1 MWGSVLCAV
10 LKLALRLE
18 LGAEYDSNSTRAE
31 VVAGAQTQ
39 DPVVG
44 AAVLRSTARLQL
56 GWRRGI
62 NQLRASGLVGG
73 KVFLDG
79 SVQDQNTF
87 VGQLA
92 VDDQLRVHQRLS
104 LGVSGDYYDVSQQTV
119 VSNCSVRSCDRH
131 RDFRSG
137 SAQLRLVGH
146 GDLAQV
152 TLTGG
157 YRGFRWKPD
166 PSYDFQSAQGQLQI
180 LVRFD
185 VAHGKSELDLTAG
198 YQLERRFYAGLAAR
212 NICPPGDPIEARCLD
227 VGTDSRR
234 DWFHQAGLEL
244 TWVGPVLLSAGY
256 ALQLTSSTSFG
267 QSLLRGIFTVKLGA
281 RLPWQLFL
289 TLKGQLLANKYLDP
303 VLLSREVNS
312 QTLVS
317 IEDENR
323 NAFVAD
329 LERPIGRSGVA
340 IEARYSVFT
349 NELSAAPVSFL
360 RQVAYLGVTWR
371 FAR

>member
-1 MWGSVLCAV
+1 VWGLIFCAV

-18 LGAEYDSNSTRAE
+18 LGAEYDSNATRAE
-31 VVAGAQTQ
+31 VVAGASTQ

-56 GWRRGI
+56 GWRKGP
-62 NQLRASGLVGG
+62 NQLRVSGLIGG

-79 SVQDQNTF
+79 AVQDQNTI
-87 VGQLA
+87 VGQLG
-92 VDDQLRVHQRLS
+92 VDEQIRLHPRFS
-104 LGVSGDYYDVSQQTV
+104 LGVSGDYYDVAQQQVLVCT
-119 VSNCSVRSCDRH
+119 VRSCDRH

-146 GDLAQV
+146 ADIAQI
-152 TLTGG
+152 TLSGG
-157 YRGFRWKPD
+157 YRGFHWKPD
-166 PSYDFQSAQGQLQI
+166 ASFDFQSAQAQLQV

-185 VAHGKSELDLTAG
+185 VAHGKSELDLAAG
-198 YQLERRFYAGLAAR
+198 YQLERRFYAGLIDR
-212 NICPPGDPIEARCLD
+212 NVCPPGDPIEARCLD
-227 VGTDSRR
+227 VGSAERR

-256 ALQLTSSTSFG
+256 ALQLTSSNSFG

-281 RLPWQLFL
+281 RLPWQIFV

-323 NAFVAD
+323 NAFIAD
-329 LERPIGRSGVA
+329 VERPIGKSGVA
-340 IEARYSVFT
+340 VEARYSVFT

-360 RQVAYLGVTWR
+360 RHVAYLGVTWR
-371 FAR
+371 FSR